1 MKGGRIFSD
10 REEAGRVLGKRLTPA
25 YCGKGALVFGIPRG
39 GVPVAAAVAKAIR
52 GELGVLITKKLPHPL
67 QEELAIGAC
76 AEDGSVFLT
85 SYSNDIDR
93 DALKRIVQEQLNE
106 IRSRVSRFRQGK
118 RLPEIKGRTVIIVDD
133 GIATGSTLVP
143 AIKLC
148 QSQKAARIVVASPVS
163 GKRYVSEI
171 DALADEV
178 VIAVQPSDFHSVGQ
192 VFEDFHPL
200 CDEEVVAILR
210 QHERGYHH
218 TMARKFI

>member
-39 GVPVAAAVAKAIR
+39 GVPVACEVAKAIR
-52 GELGVLITKKLPHPL
+52 GELSAIITKKLPHPL

-85 SYSNDIDR
+85 SYSNEIDR
-93 DALKRIVQEQLNE
+93 ETVRRIIQDQLNE
-106 IRSRVSRFRQGK
+106 IRSRVLRFREGK
-118 RLPEIKGRTVIIVDD
+118 RLPEIKDRIVIIVDD
-133 GIATGSTLVP
+133 GIATGSTIVP

-148 QSQKAARIVVASPVS
+148 QSQKAARIVVAAPVS
-163 GKRYVSEI
+163 GRRYVAEI

-178 VIAVQPSDFHSVGQ
+178 VIAIQPADFHAVGQ
-192 VFEDFHPL
+192 
-200 CDEEVVAILR
+200 
-210 QHERGYHH
+210 
-218 TMARKFI
+218 